1 MRANLATLNQRL
13 ERTEPPSV
21 VPPRRGRGL
30 QPDER
35 PEWSCGAARKGTAPD
50 ARPPWGASRQFSNA
64 NTISGSSL
72 VTPDG
77 LVYVSTVE
85 SV

>member
-1 MRANLATLNQRL
+1 MRANLATLKQRL

-35 PEWSCGAARKGTAPD
+35 PEWSCGAAWKGTAPD
-50 ARPPWGASRQFSNA
+50 ARPPLRSVASVLECQHDLWEFLGYS
-64 NTISGSSL
+64 
-72 VTPDG
+72 
-77 LVYVSTVE
+77 
-85 SV
+85 